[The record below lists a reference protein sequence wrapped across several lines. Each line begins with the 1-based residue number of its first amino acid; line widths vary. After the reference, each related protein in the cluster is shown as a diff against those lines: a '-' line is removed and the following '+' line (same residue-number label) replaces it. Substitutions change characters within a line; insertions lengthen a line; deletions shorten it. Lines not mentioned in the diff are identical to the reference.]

1 MQILNLDAIA
11 KSEQPNPDV
20 APSEVGFVKGKTLY
34 INCIV
39 LLISKYSG
47 AYEIPNFFGK
57 CFKK

>member
-20 APSEVGFVKGKTLY
+20 APSEVGFAKGKTLY

-47 AYEIPNFFGK
+47 GI
-57 CFKK
+57 